1 MASPIPSRAADAMA
15 VAVAAA
21 CVLGLAVR
29 VADAAAQEPAP
40 ASIAIDSRSL
50 QPGELVVVN
59 ASLPEGATGVQ
70 VIGLGQTVNAYPL
83 DETRWQALVGID
95 LEAPTGEHRIRLEG
109 RKGSDPLGAETTIDV
124 RPKEFATR
132 TLKVPPEFVN
142 PPRAVRE
149 RIAREAELLAKVLGE
164 SASERLWS
172 GPFVRP
178 VPHRANSRFGTRS
191 VFNGEPRNPHS
202 GTDFL
207 SPAGTPVRAPAA
219 GRVVLAQPLYFS
231 GRTVI
236 IDHGLGMFSQ
246 LLHLSRI
253 DVASGDT
260 IAAGTVVGLVGAT
273 GRVTGAHLHWSLRVG
288 GARVDP
294 MAALELLGDTPSP

>member
-1 MASPIPSRAADAMA
+1 MTAAI
-15 VAVAAA
+15 AAA
-21 CVLGLAVR
+21 CWLGGAVPAAK
-29 VADAAAQEPAP
+29 VSTQASGAVTLSIDA
-40 ASIAIDSRSL
+40 RSL
-50 QPGELVVVN
+50 QPGELMVVS
-59 ASLPEGATGVQ
+59 ATLPEGATDVS
-70 VIGLGQTVNAYPL
+70 VTGLGQTASAYRV
-83 DETRWQALVGID
+83 EATRWQALLGID
-95 LEAPTGEHRIRLEG
+95 LDTPIGPHPIRLDARLESAP
-109 RKGSDPLGAETTIDV
+109 RTVETSIDV
-124 RPKEFATR
+124 LPREFATR
-132 TLKVPPEFVN
+132 RLKVAPEFVN

-149 RIAREAELLAKVLGE
+149 RIARESELLASVLGQ
-164 SASERLWS
+164 SAPERLWT
-172 GPFVRP
+172 GAFVRP

-219 GRVVLAQPLYFS
+219 GRAVLAQDLYFS

-253 DVASGDT
+253 DVQAGEP
-260 IAAGTVVGLVGAT
+260 IEAGTVIGLVGAT
-273 GRVTGAHLHWSLRVG
+273 GRVTGAHLHWSLRVA

-294 MAALELLGDTPSP
+294 LGALELLGTPATP

>member
-1 MASPIPSRAADAMA
+1 MTCPIPPRSATAMV
-15 VAVAAA
+15 VALAAA
-21 CVLGLAVR
+21 FVCGPSVR
-29 VADAAAQEPAP
+29 VTSAAVQEPAP
-40 ASIAIDSRSL
+40 ASIAIESRSL

-70 VIGLGQTVNAYPL
+70 IIGLGQTVNAYPL
-83 DETRWQALVGID
+83 DGTRWQALLGID
-95 LEAPTGEHRIRLEG
+95 LEVVVGEHRIRLEG
-109 RKGSDPLGAETTIDV
+109 WKGSDPVGAETTIDV
-124 RPKEFATR
+124 RPKAFATR

-142 PPRAVRE
+142 PPRAVRA
-149 RIAREAELLAKVLGE
+149 RIAREAALLAEILGE

-231 GRTVI
+231 GLTVI

-260 IAAGTVVGLVGAT
+260 ITAGTIVGLVGAT

-294 MAALELLGDTPSP
+294 MAALELLGDTASP